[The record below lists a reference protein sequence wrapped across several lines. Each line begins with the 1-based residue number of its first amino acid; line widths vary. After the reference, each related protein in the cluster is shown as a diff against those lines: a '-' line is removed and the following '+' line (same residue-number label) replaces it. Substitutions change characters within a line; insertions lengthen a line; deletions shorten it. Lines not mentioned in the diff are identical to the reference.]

1 MKTFGLYLNNGENE
15 LINKI
20 SAKDLYEAQEIFCKI
35 KNLSLYDLLI
45 IFSIREI
52 ENEKK

>member
-15 LINKI
+15 LIHKTTATNI
-20 SAKDLYEAQEIFCKI
+20 AEAEEFFCKI

-45 IFSIREI
+45 IFNVREI
-52 ENEKK
+52 G